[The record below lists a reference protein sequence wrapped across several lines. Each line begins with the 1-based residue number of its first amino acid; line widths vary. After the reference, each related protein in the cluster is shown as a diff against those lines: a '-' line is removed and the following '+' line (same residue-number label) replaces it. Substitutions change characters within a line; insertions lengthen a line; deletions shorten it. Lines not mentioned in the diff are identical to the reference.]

1 MHGIIRTRNLKE
13 GTNPNFNNI
22 RRIEV
27 RYSDGRVVR
36 FVAEA
41 GREFFSKD
49 DSAQLV
55 KLLTKSSSISEWA
68 NVSERYAD

>member
-13 GTNPNFNNI
+13 GTNPNYNNI

-27 RYSDGRVVR
+27 RYSDGRVMS

-41 GREFFSKD
+41 GREFFSED
-49 DSAQLV
+49 DGMKLTEILEKTSA
-55 KLLTKSSSISEWA
+55 IAEWGYLSDRNA
-68 NVSERYAD
+68 T